1 MWRELLLFVHLAGV
15 IVWVGGMFF
24 AYFCLRPAAALR
36 LEPAQRLP
44 LWLATYQRFFVRVT
58 VSVGLIWVSGVA
70 MFMQGGAAPT
80 PTGWQVM
87 AALGGVMTAGF
98 AYVRLVLYP
107 RLRRQLEAGPLPA
120 AAATLN
126 AIRGWVAVN
135 LVLSAFTL
143 AAAVASR

>member
-80 PTGWQVM
+80 PTGW
-87 AALGGVMTAGF
+87 
-98 AYVRLVLYP
+98 
-107 RLRRQLEAGPLPA
+107 
-120 AAATLN
+120 
-126 AIRGWVAVN
+126 
-135 LVLSAFTL
+135 
-143 AAAVASR
+143 